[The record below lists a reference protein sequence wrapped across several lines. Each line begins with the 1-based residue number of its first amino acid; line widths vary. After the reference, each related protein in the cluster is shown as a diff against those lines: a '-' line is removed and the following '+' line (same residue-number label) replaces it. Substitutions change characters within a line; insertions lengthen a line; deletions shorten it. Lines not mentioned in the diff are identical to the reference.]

1 MIGFILADLRR
12 LWLGGAVVV
21 LLVALATALGVAVT
35 LQERSLRLG
44 SARAADKFDL
54 VIGAAGSET
63 QLVLSS
69 IFLQAAPL
77 PLVDGAVLTRLA
89 ADPRVAWAAPVGFGD
104 SFAGYPIVG
113 TTTSLVSNT
122 TPGFAEGKIFTLE
135 GEAVL
140 GAAVNLSVGA
150 EIKPMHGTAETGGHT
165 HTEIAYK
172 VVGKLQPTGT
182 PWDRAILV
190 PIQAVWHVHG
200 LGEHHGHDHEEGH
213 GVGDA
218 DAHADEHQH
227 GEGHDHADENGERR
241 EDGDTHA
248 ESGGGQAEA
257 SVQLAASQVQKHA
270 LALGPATSA
279 HMESDHHGGIDPD
292 APIVENFGDGLP
304 GLPAILVKP
313 KTIADA
319 YRLRQEYRSG
329 NTLGVFPGEVL
340 TGLYATLGDAKMVLG
355 AVAAGSQGLVAAAL
369 MLVTVIHVGQRRRQI
384 GALRA
389 FGAPRGSVFVIVWL
403 ELFFLVALGVGIGF
417 LLGLGAAHLGA
428 QLFTAKS
435 GVILPVGFT
444 GEDLRLA
451 LFLLGFAAV
460 LAAIP
465 ALLAYRQSPAAALR
479 A

>member
-54 VIGAAGSET
+54 VVGAAGSET
-63 QLVLSS
+63 QLILSS

-122 TPGFAEGKIFTLE
+122 TPGFAEGRMFALE
-135 GEAVL
+135 GEALL

-150 EIKPMHGTAETGGHT
+150 EIKPMHGSAETGGRT

-172 VVGKLQPTGT
+172 AVGKLRPTGT

-200 LGEHHGHDHEEGH
+200 LGQEHGHDHNEGQRE
-213 GVGDA
+213 D
-218 DAHADEHQH
+218 H
-227 GEGHDHADENGERR
+227 GEGHAVAHDDGHQEHGHEEGAHH
-241 EDGDTHA
+241 EDGDTHV
-248 ESGGGQAEA
+248 GGEDGHADAVIQIGMPQEPKA
-257 SVQLAASQVQKHA
+257 A
-270 LALGPATSA
+270 LAPDASSGHA
-279 HMESDHHGGIDPD
+279 ESDHHGSIDPD
-292 APIVENFGDGLP
+292 APIVETFGENMP

-355 AVAAGSQGLVAAAL
+355 AVAAGSQALVAAAL

-389 FGAPRGSVFVIVWL
+389 FGAPRGSVFAIVWL

-417 LLGLGAAHLGA
+417 LLGLGAAHIGA

-444 GEDLRLA
+444 REDLRLA

>member
-1 MIGFILADLRR
+1 MIRFILADLRR

-54 VIGAAGSET
+54 VVGAAGSET

-77 PLVDGAVLTRLA
+77 PLVDGSVLTRLS
-89 ADPRVAWAAPVGFGD
+89 ADPRVDWAAPVGFGD
-104 SFAGYPIVG
+104 SFSGYPIIG
-113 TTTSLVSNT
+113 TTTKLISST
-122 TPGFAEGKIFTLE
+122 TPGFAEGKMFALE

-140 GAAVNLSVGA
+140 GAAVNLPLGA

-165 HTEIAYK
+165 HAGPAYK
-172 VVGKLQPTGT
+172 VIGKLQPTGT

-200 LGEHHGHDHEEGH
+200 LGEEHGHEEEH
-213 GVGDA
+213 HDGD
-218 DAHADEHQH
+218 
-227 GEGHDHADENGERR
+227 GHDHAHEGEENH
-241 EDGDTHA
+241 EDGETHVEGEAA
-248 ESGGGQAEA
+248 EHATQVAGTPAAQPAKPAFALG
-257 SVQLAASQVQKHA
+257 AAS
-270 LALGPATSA
+270 SA
-279 HMESDHHGGIDPD
+279 HIEEDHHGSIDPD
-292 APIVENFGDGLP
+292 APVVETFGASTP

-319 YRLRQEYRSG
+319 YRLRQEYRTGS
-329 NTLGVFPGEVL
+329 TLGVFPGEVL
-340 TGLYATLGDAKMVLG
+340 TRLYATLGDAKMILS

-369 MLVTVIHVGQRRRQI
+369 VLVTVIHVGQRRRQI

-389 FGAPRGSVFVIVWL
+389 FGAPRLSVFTIVWL
-403 ELFFLVALGVGIGF
+403 ELFLLVALGIGIGF
-417 LLGLGAAHLGA
+417 LIGLAAAQIGA
-428 QLFTAKS
+428 QLFAAKS

-444 GEDLRLA
+444 REDMRLA
-451 LFLLGFAAV
+451 LIFLGFAGI
-460 LAAIP
+460 LAAVP
-465 ALLAYRQSPAAALR
+465 ALLAYRQSPATALR

>member
-1 MIGFILADLRR
+1 MIRFILADLRR

-54 VIGAAGSET
+54 VVGAAGSET

-77 PLVDGAVLTRLA
+77 PLIDGSVLTKLS
-89 ADPRVAWAAPVGFGD
+89 ADPRVDWAAPVGFGD
-104 SFAGYPIVG
+104 SFAGYPIIG
-113 TTTSLVSNT
+113 TTTKLVAGT
-122 TPGFAEGKIFTLE
+122 TPGFAEGRMFALE

-140 GAAVNLSVGA
+140 GAAVNLPLGA

-165 HTEIAYK
+165 HAGPAYK
-172 VVGKLQPTGT
+172 VTGKLQPTGT

-200 LGEHHGHDHEEGH
+200 LGEEHGHEEEH
-213 GVGDA
+213 HDGD
-218 DAHADEHQH
+218 
-227 GEGHDHADENGERR
+227 GHDHAHEGEEHH
-241 EDGDTHA
+241 EDGETHVEGEA
-248 ESGGGQAEA
+248 EEHATAVAETPPA
-257 SVQLAASQVQKHA
+257 QPAKPAFALGAAS
-270 LALGPATSA
+270 SA
-279 HMESDHHGGIDPD
+279 HIEEDHHGSIDPD
-292 APIVENFGDGLP
+292 ALIVETFGPSTP

-313 KTIADA
+313 KRIADA
-319 YRLRQEYRSG
+319 YRLRQEYRTGS
-329 NTLGVFPGEVL
+329 TLGVFPGEVL
-340 TGLYATLGDAKMVLG
+340 TRLYATLGDAKMILS

-369 MLVTVIHVGQRRRQI
+369 VPVTVIHVGQRRRQI

-389 FGAPRGSVFVIVWL
+389 FGAPRASVFTIVWL
-403 ELFFLVALGVGIGF
+403 ELFLLVALGIGIGF
-417 LLGLGAAHLGA
+417 LIGLTAAQIGA
-428 QLFTAKS
+428 QMFAAKS

-444 GEDLRLA
+444 REDMRLA
-451 LFLLGFAAV
+451 LVFLGFAAI
-460 LAAIP
+460 LAAVP
-465 ALLAYRQSPAAALR
+465 ALLAYRQSPATALR

>member
-12 LWLGGAVVV
+12 LWLGAAVVV
-21 LLVALATALGVAVT
+21 LLIALATALGVAVT

-54 VIGAAGSET
+54 VVGAAGGET

-69 IFLQAAPL
+69 VFLQAAPL
-77 PLVDGAVLTRLA
+77 PLVDGNVLAKLA
-89 ADPRVAWAAPVGFGD
+89 SDPRVAWAAPIGFGD

-113 TTTSLVSNT
+113 TTTSLINST
-122 TPGFAEGKIFTLE
+122 TPGFADGRMFAME
-135 GEAVL
+135 GEAIL
-140 GAAVNLSVGA
+140 GAAVRLPLGA

-165 HTEIAYK
+165 HTELAYT

-182 PWDRAILV
+182 PWDRAIVV

-200 LGEHHGHDHEEGH
+200 LGHAHEEGAADH
-213 GVGDA
+213 AETAGPHSAEEHHDGD
-218 DAHADEHQH
+218 
-227 GEGHDHADENGERR
+227 EGHEHHAG
-241 EDGDTHA
+241 
-248 ESGGGQAEA
+248 
-257 SVQLAASQVQKHA
+257 V
-270 LALGPATSA
+270 
-279 HMESDHHGGIDPD
+279 DPD
-292 APIVENFGDGLP
+292 APVVETFGAGTP

-329 NTLGVFPGEVL
+329 NTLAVFPGEVL
-340 TGLYATLGDAKMVLG
+340 TGLYATLGDAKMVLS

-369 MLVTVIHVGQRRRQI
+369 VLVTVSHVGQRRRQI

-403 ELFFLVALGVGIGF
+403 ELFLLVALGVAVGF
-417 LLGLGAAHLGA
+417 LVGFVAAGLIASAV
-428 QLFTAKS
+428 TAKS
-435 GVILPVGFT
+435 GIVLPMELT
-444 GEDLRLA
+444 NADLRAVLI
-451 LFLLGFAAV
+451 LLGASAILSAV
-460 LAAIP
+460 P